1 MKPTAPLQ
9 WRTELKRYVSTAP
22 YILLS
27 ILILAALLRLLQ
39 LGSESLWYDEA
50 VTVAIVRLDWEAF
63 WKVLS
68 HFEANM
74 GLYYCLLRLWVN
86 LGESEFVLR
95 SLSALTGVLAVGLV
109 YVLGKRLF
117 DTKVGLMG
125 AALLATNSFHIQYS
139 QEARGYSLMV
149 LLTTLSSLFFL
160 RAIEHSSRNE
170 WAGYILTATL
180 AVYTHFFSVLV
191 LGAHWVWLILVRRRN
206 IPWRGFLVAVLAIS
220 MLLVPLA
227 IFALA
232 RGTGPLSGIAKTRP
246 HDVYLLFNS
255 LVGGGRL
262 LLLAYFVPCSI
273 AFLCTLKAW
282 VQWKELSKT
291 WSYAFLLSWFF
302 VPLVTG
308 IVISLWKPVL
318 VDRYFIICLPPLVL
332 LAAVG
337 LSQVRPS
344 WISGVSLIALLA
356 LSARADFRY
365 YSHPPKEDWRGATAY
380 VVSHALPKDG
390 ILFYPGSVRFG
401 FDYYVRRLNPEAQTW
416 QIVFPEP
423 YDWTKKGT
431 GAMRQPSDSLVR
443 TIPKGYERVW
453 LVLSH
458 INWEQM
464 RPIQTTLQANFP
476 HTREQEFPG
485 VKVLLYQQK

>member
-1 MKPTAPLQ
+1 
-9 WRTELKRYVSTAP
+9 LKRYVSTAP
-22 YILLS
+22 HILLG
-27 ILILAALLRLLQ
+27 ILILAALLRLHH
-39 LGSESLWYDEA
+39 LGRESLWWDEF

-95 SLSALTGVLAVGLV
+95 SLSVLAGVLAVGLV
-109 YVLGKRLF
+109 YGLGKRLF
-117 DTKVGLMG
+117 DTKAGLIG

-149 LLTTLSSLFFL
+149 LLTALSSLFFL
-160 RAIEHSSRNE
+160 RAIERPSRNN
-170 WAGYILTATL
+170 WAGYILTSTL
-180 AVYTHFFSVLV
+180 AIYTHFFSLLV
-191 LGAHWVWLILVRRRN
+191 LGGQWVWLLSVRRPK
-206 IPWRGFLVAVLAIS
+206 IPWRGFLVGVFAIG
-220 MLLVPLA
+220 MLSVPLA
-227 IFALA
+227 LYAVT
-232 RGTGPLSGIAKTRP
+232 RGTSQISWIPRTTP
-246 HDVYLLFNS
+246 HDVYWLFNS

-273 AFLCTLKAW
+273 ALLCALKAW
-282 VQWKELSKT
+282 VRRKELSKI

-302 VPLVTG
+302 VPLVAG

-344 WISGVSLIALLA
+344 WISGASLIVLLA

-365 YSHPPKEDWRGATAY
+365 YSHLHKDDWRGATAY

-390 ILFYPGSVRFG
+390 ILFDPGRGRFG
-401 FDYYVRRLNPEAQTW
+401 FDYYVRRLKPEAQTW

-423 YDWTKKGT
+423 YDWTN
-431 GAMRQPSDSLVR
+431 MRGEATAHPSDSMVR
-443 TIPKGYERVW
+443 TISKGYERVW
-453 LVLSH
+453 LILWH
-458 INWEQM
+458 NNWKPQ
-464 RPIQTTLQANFP
+464 IHTTLQANFP
-476 HTREQEFPG
+476 YTREQEFRG
-485 VKVLLYQQK
+485 VQVVLYQSLQPQ

>member
-1 MKPTAPLQ
+1 
-9 WRTELKRYVSTAP
+9 
-22 YILLS
+22 
-27 ILILAALLRLLQ
+27 
-39 LGSESLWYDEA
+39 
-50 VTVAIVRLDWEAF
+50 
-63 WKVLS
+63 
-68 HFEANM
+68 M

-109 YVLGKRLF
+109 YGLGKRLF

-149 LLTTLSSLFFL
+149 LLTALSCLFFL

-191 LGAHWVWLILVRRRN
+191 LAAHWVWLVLVRRRN
-206 IPWRGFLVAVLAIS
+206 IPWRGLLVAVLAIS
-220 MLLVPLA
+220 VLLVPLA

-232 RGTGPLSGIAKTRP
+232 RGTGQISWIAKTRP
-246 HDVYLLFNS
+246 EDAYNLFNS

-282 VQWKELSKT
+282 VQWKELSKI

-302 VPLVTG
+302 VPLVAG
-308 IVISLWKPVL
+308 IGISLWKPVL

-332 LAAVG
+332 LAAVE

-344 WISGVSLIALLA
+344 WISGVGLIVMLS

-365 YSHPPKEDWRGATAY
+365 YAHPHNADWRGATAY

-390 ILFYPGSVRFG
+390 ILFYPGSGRFG

-416 QIVFPEP
+416 QILFPEP

-431 GAMRQPSDSLVR
+431 DAMRQPSDSMVR
-443 TIPKGYERVW
+443 TIPKSYERVW
-453 LVLSH
+453 LVLWH
-458 INWEQM
+458 GRLINLEPM
-464 RPIQTTLQANFP
+464 RQVQTILQANFSR
-476 HTREQEFPG
+476 TREQEFPG

>member
-1 MKPTAPLQ
+1 MRQEWKKKS
-9 WRTELKRYVSTAP
+9 KRYPSTAP

-39 LGSESLWYDEA
+39 LGSESLWFDEA
-50 VTVAIVRLDWEAF
+50 ITVATVHLDWEAF

-68 HFEANM
+68 HKEANM

-95 SLSALTGVLAVGLV
+95 SLSALAGVLTVGLV
-109 YVLGKRLF
+109 YVLGKRLSN
-117 DTKVGLMG
+117 TKVGLMG

-149 LLTTLSSLFFL
+149 LLTALSSLFFL

-170 WAGYILTATL
+170 WAGYILTAAL

-191 LGAHWVWLILVRRRN
+191 LEAHWVWLILVRRRN

-220 MLLVPLA
+220 MLLVPLV
-227 IFALA
+227 IFALT
-232 RGTGPLSGIAKTRP
+232 RGKGEMSWIPRTRP
-246 HDVYLLFNS
+246 HDAYRLFNS

-262 LLLAYFVPCSI
+262 LLLAYFVSCSI
-273 AFLCTLKAW
+273 ALLCTLKGW
-282 VQWKELSKT
+282 VQWKELSQT
-291 WSYAFLLSWFF
+291 WSSAFLLSWFF

-332 LAAVG
+332 LAALG
-337 LSQVRPS
+337 LSQIRPN
-344 WISGVSLIALLA
+344 WISGVSLIVLLS

-365 YSHPPKEDWRGATAY
+365 YSHPYKEDWRGATAY

-390 ILFYPGSVRFG
+390 ILFYSSGARFA

-416 QIVFPEP
+416 QILSPEP
-423 YDWTKKGT
+423 YDWTKKGR
-431 GAMRQPSDSLVR
+431 GAMTQPSDSMLR

-453 LVLSH
+453 LVLCRNHPNPMSQIH
-458 INWEQM
+458 
-464 RPIQTTLQANFP
+464 PILQANFP
-476 HTREQEFPG
+476 HTREQEFRG
-485 VKVLLYQQK
+485 VQVLLYQQKW

>member
-1 MKPTAPLQ
+1 MPYLPWLGGPA
-9 WRTELKRYVSTAP
+9 RYP
-22 YILLS
+22 
-27 ILILAALLRLLQ
+27 
-39 LGSESLWYDEA
+39 
-50 VTVAIVRLDWEAF
+50 
-63 WKVLS
+63 
-68 HFEANM
+68 
-74 GLYYCLLRLWVN
+74 
-86 LGESEFVLR
+86 
-95 SLSALTGVLAVGLV
+95 
-109 YVLGKRLF
+109 
-117 DTKVGLMG
+117 
-125 AALLATNSFHIQYS
+125 
-139 QEARGYSLMV
+139 
-149 LLTTLSSLFFL
+149 
-160 RAIEHSSRNE
+160 
-170 WAGYILTATL
+170 
-180 AVYTHFFSVLV
+180 
-191 LGAHWVWLILVRRRN
+191 
-206 IPWRGFLVAVLAIS
+206 GFLG
-220 MLLVPLA
+220 PGPTT
-227 IFALA
+227 F
-232 RGTGPLSGIAKTRP
+232 TGFLIRWWEGE
-246 HDVYLLFNS
+246 
-255 LVGGGRL
+255 RL

-273 AFLCTLKAW
+273 ALLCALKAW

-291 WSYAFLLSWFF
+291 WSYAFLLSWLF
-302 VPLVTG
+302 VPLVIG

-344 WISGVSLIALLA
+344 WISGVSLIVLLA

-365 YSHPPKEDWRGATAY
+365 YSHPHKEDWRGATAY

-390 ILFYPGSVRFG
+390 MLFYPGSARFE

-476 HTREQEFPG
+476 HTREQEFRG
-485 VKVLLYQQK
+485 VLVVLYQQK

>member
-1 MKPTAPLQ
+1 MRQ
-9 WRTELKRYVSTAP
+9 EWRTRLKRYVSTAP

-39 LGSESLWYDEA
+39 LGSESLWWDEA

-68 HFEANM
+68 HKEANM

-139 QEARGYSLMV
+139 QEARAYSLMV
-149 LLTTLSSLFFL
+149 VLTTLSSLFFL

-191 LGAHWVWLILVRRRN
+191 LGAHWVWLVLVRRRN

-246 HDVYLLFNS
+246 HDVYLLFYS

-282 VQWKELSKT
+282 VQWKELSKI

-308 IVISLWKPVL
+308 IAISLWQPVL
-318 VDRYFIICLPPLVL
+318 RPRYFIICLPPLVL

-337 LSQVRPS
+337 ISQVRPS

-365 YSHPPKEDWRGATAY
+365 YSHPHKADWRGATAY

-431 GAMRQPSDSLVR
+431 GAMRQPSDSMVR

-476 HTREQEFPG
+476 HTREQEFRG
-485 VKVLLYQQK
+485 VLVVLYQQK

>member
-9 WRTELKRYVSTAP
+9 WRTRLKRYVSTTP

-39 LGSESLWYDEA
+39 LGSESLWWDEF
-50 VTVAIVRLDWEAF
+50 VTVAIVRLDWGAF
-63 WKVLS
+63 WWVLS
-68 HFEANM
+68 HKEANM
-74 GLYYCLLRLWVN
+74 GLYYCLLRLWIN

-95 SLSALTGVLAVGLV
+95 SLSALAGVLAVGLV

-125 AALLATNSFHIQYS
+125 AALLATNAFHIQYS

-149 LLTTLSSLFFL
+149 LLTALSSLFFL

-191 LGAHWVWLILVRRRN
+191 LGAHWVWVILVRRRN
-206 IPWRGFLVAVLAIS
+206 IPWRGLLVAVLAIS

-246 HDVYLLFNS
+246 HDVYLLFYS

-273 AFLCTLKAW
+273 AFLCALKAW
-282 VQWKELSKT
+282 VQWKELFKI
-291 WSYAFLLSWFF
+291 WSCAFLLSWFF
-302 VPLVTG
+302 VPKRSNV
-308 IVISLWKPVL
+308 
-318 VDRYFIICLPPLVL
+318 LVL
-332 LAAVG
+332 LLG
-337 LSQVRPS
+337 
-344 WISGVSLIALLA
+344 
-356 LSARADFRY
+356 
-365 YSHPPKEDWRGATAY
+365 
-380 VVSHALPKDG
+380 
-390 ILFYPGSVRFG
+390 
-401 FDYYVRRLNPEAQTW
+401 
-416 QIVFPEP
+416 
-423 YDWTKKGT
+423 
-431 GAMRQPSDSLVR
+431 
-443 TIPKGYERVW
+443 
-453 LVLSH
+453 
-458 INWEQM
+458 
-464 RPIQTTLQANFP
+464 
-476 HTREQEFPG
+476 
-485 VKVLLYQQK
+485 

>member
-1 MKPTAPLQ
+1 
-9 WRTELKRYVSTAP
+9 
-22 YILLS
+22 LS

-39 LGSESLWYDEA
+39 LGSESLWHDEA
-50 VTVAIVRLDWEAF
+50 VAVAIVRLDWEAF

-74 GLYYCLLRLWVN
+74 GLYYCLLRLWIN

-95 SLSALTGVLAVGLV
+95 SLSALTGVLGVGLV

-125 AALLATNSFHIQYS
+125 AALLATNAFHIQYS

-149 LLTTLSSLFFL
+149 LLTALSSLCFL

-191 LGAHWVWLILVRRRN
+191 LGAHWVWLVLVRRRN
-206 IPWRGFLVAVLAIS
+206 IPWRGLLVAVLAIS

-227 IFALA
+227 IFTLA
-232 RGTGPLSGIAKTRP
+232 RGTGQISWIPRTRP
-246 HDVYLLFNS
+246 HDVYWLFNS
-255 LVGGGRL
+255 LVGGGKL

-273 AFLCTLKAW
+273 AFLCALKAW

-291 WSYAFLLSWFF
+291 WSYAFVLSWLF
-302 VPLVTG
+302 VPLVIG

-318 VDRYFIICLPPLVL
+318 ADRYFIICLPPLVL

-337 LSQVRPS
+337 LSQVRPN
-344 WISGVSLIALLA
+344 WISGVSLIVLLS

-365 YSHPPKEDWRGATAY
+365 YSHPHKEDWRGATAY
-380 VVSHALPKDG
+380 VVSHASPKDG
-390 ILFYPGSVRFG
+390 MLFYRSKGRFG

-416 QIVFPEP
+416 QILFPEP
-423 YDWTKKGT
+423 YDWTNMRGE
-431 GAMRQPSDSLVR
+431 AMTQPSDSMVR
-443 TIPKGYERVW
+443 TISKGYERVW

-458 INWEQM
+458 NNLNPMRQM
-464 RPIQTTLQANFP
+464 ETQVIETTLQDNFP
-476 HTREQEFPG
+476 HTREQEFRG
-485 VKVLLYQQK
+485 VLVVLYQQR